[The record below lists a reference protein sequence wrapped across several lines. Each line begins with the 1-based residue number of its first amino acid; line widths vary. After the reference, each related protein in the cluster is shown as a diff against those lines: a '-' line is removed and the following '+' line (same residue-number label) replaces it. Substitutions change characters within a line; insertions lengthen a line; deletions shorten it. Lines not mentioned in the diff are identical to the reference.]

1 MAIKSNLTIDQGTDF
16 TATITVANESGTAV
30 NLTDYTGRGQ
40 MRKSPFT
47 SAYHAFTVTVSDA
60 EAGEV
65 TLAMNSSTTAAITAG
80 RYLYDIEVV
89 SGGGTVTRIV
99 EGIATVTPEITKS

>member
-1 MAIKSNLTIDQGTDF
+1 MAIKSNLTIDQGSDF
-16 TATITVANESGTAV
+16 TATITVSNESGTV
-30 NLTDYTGRGQ
+30 INLTDYTGRGQ

-47 SAYHAFTVTVSDA
+47 STYHAFTVTVSDP

-80 RYLYDIEVV
+80 RYLYDVEVV
-89 SGGGTVTRIV
+89 SSGGTVTRIV

>member
-1 MAIKSNLTIDQGTDF
+1 MAIKSNLTIDQGSDF
-16 TATITVANESGTAV
+16 TATITVSNESGTLID
-30 NLTDYTGRGQ
+30 LTDYTARGQ

-47 SAYHAFTVTVSDA
+47 STYHAFTVTVSDA
-60 EAGEV
+60 LAGEV
-65 TLAMNSSTTAAITAG
+65 SLAMTSSTTAAITAG

-89 SGGGTVTRIV
+89 SSGGTVTRIV